1 MTEAKFTP
9 GPWALIWHGNEEY
22 PYPLS
27 VHTKDGEYWVV
38 RDGTFA
44 LKEDAHL
51 IAAAPEMYEALVDAQ
66 KRLRGAGMLGS
77 GDDPV
82 NAALAKSRG
91 ETE

>member
-1 MTEAKFTP
+1 MGETIFTP
-9 GPWALIWHGNEEY
+9 GPWT
-22 PYPLS
+22 LS
-27 VHTKDGEYWVV
+27 KRFPSWCVNAE
-38 RDGTFA
+38 
-44 LKEDAHL
+44 KEMIADEILHEANANL
-51 IAAAPEMYEALVDAQ
+51 IAAAPAMYAALVDAQ